1 MTKIENK
8 IFDWIRKNIL
18 LIFLGAITLIGI
30 AIHLCG
36 IDFKSDDYN
45 SFLYPWWVGI
55 ESSGVQELATQI
67 GNYNIPYQIITYLFT
82 LTPLGPLYSYKA
94 LSIAFD
100 FVLALS
106 AALLV
111 YSFDSKKSHLK
122 PVLTY
127 GLVFCSMTVVLNSS
141 FWAQCDSIYV
151 SFILLSIYFLKKEKN
166 IPSFVMLGIAFAFK
180 LQAVFI
186 LPVFLFYY
194 VCTRKTSILHFLI
207 IPAVDFVMCLPAI
220 ILGRNPLDIITI
232 YAEQTDYGKLIQ
244 MNCPNIY
251 AFMCEGN
258 DVSNYYLFKT
268 LSIVLTITILG
279 AGLCMLI
286 YKRTD
291 LSDTQNF
298 LLASIWTVFTCIM
311 FLSSMHERYAYLLD
325 ILTII
330 YAIVNVKRV
339 WLPIVCNLVSLRG
352 YCYYLF
358 SYDVLDIKI
367 TAIVYI
373 AVYAYVS
380 YIFIKDVVM
389 NGKKL
394 DDEKHIMN
402 ELKKGRKSGE
412 ENGWLTDDEGREH
425 FRDKTIE

>member
-1 MTKIENK
+1 
-8 IFDWIRKNIL
+8 
-18 LIFLGAITLIGI
+18 
-30 AIHLCG
+30 
-36 IDFKSDDYN
+36 
-45 SFLYPWWVGI
+45 
-55 ESSGVQELATQI
+55 
-67 GNYNIPYQIITYLFT
+67 
-82 LTPLGPLYSYKA
+82 
-94 LSIAFD
+94 
-100 FVLALS
+100 
-106 AALLV
+106 
-111 YSFDSKKSHLK
+111 
-122 PVLTY
+122 
-127 GLVFCSMTVVLNSS
+127 
-141 FWAQCDSIYV
+141 
-151 SFILLSIYFLKKEKN
+151 
-166 IPSFVMLGIAFAFK
+166 MLGIAFSFK

-251 AFMCEGN
+251 AFICDGN
-258 DVSNYYLFKT
+258 DMYNYFLFKT
-268 LSIVLTITILG
+268 LSIFLTVAILG

-298 LLASIWTVFTCIM
+298 LLVSIWTVFTCIM

-330 YAIVNVKRV
+330 YAVVNVKRV
-339 WLPIVCNLVSLRG
+339 WLPIACNLVSLRG

-358 SYDVLDIKI
+358 VYDVLDIKI

-380 YIFIKDVVM
+380 FIFIKDVVI
-389 NGKKL
+389 NGKKM
-394 DDEKHIMN
+394 DEKLQI
-402 ELKKGRKSGE
+402 
-412 ENGWLTDDEGREH
+412 
-425 FRDKTIE
+425 KTA

>member
-1 MTKIENK
+1 MTGIENRF
-8 IFDWIRKNIL
+8 FDWIRKHIL
-18 LIFLGAITLIGI
+18 LIFVVAITAFGI

-36 IDFKSDDYN
+36 IDFQSDDYV
-45 SFLYPWWVGI
+45 SFLFPWWVEI
-55 ESSGVQELATQI
+55 EESGLWGLATQV

-94 LSIAFD
+94 LSIVFD

-151 SFILLSIYFLKKEKN
+151 SFILLSICFLKKEKN
-166 IPSFVMLGIAFAFK
+166 INSFVMLGIAFSFK

-251 AFMCEGN
+251 AFICDGN
-258 DVSNYYLFKT
+258 DMYNYFLFKT
-268 LSIVLTITILG
+268 FSIVLTITVLG

-330 YAIVNVKRV
+330 YALVNVKRV

-358 SYDVLDIKI
+358 AYDVLDIKI
-367 TAIVYI
+367 TAIVYT

-380 YIFIKDVVM
+380 FIFIKDVVM
-389 NGKKL
+389 NGKKM
-394 DDEKHIMN
+394 DEKLQI
-402 ELKKGRKSGE
+402 
-412 ENGWLTDDEGREH
+412 
-425 FRDKTIE
+425 KTA

>member
-1 MTKIENK
+1 MTGIENRF
-8 IFDWIRKNIL
+8 FDLIRKHIL
-18 LIFLGAITLIGI
+18 LIFVVAITAFGI

-36 IDFKSDDYN
+36 IDFQSDDYV
-45 SFLYPWWVGI
+45 SFLFPWWVEI
-55 ESSGVQELATQI
+55 EESGLWGLATQV

-82 LTPLGPLYSYKA
+82 LTPLEPLYSYKA
-94 LSIAFD
+94 LSIVFD

-151 SFILLSIYFLKKEKN
+151 SFILLSICFLKKEKN
-166 IPSFVMLGIAFAFK
+166 INSFVMLGIAFSFK

-258 DVSNYYLFKT
+258 DMYNYFLFKT
-268 LSIVLTITILG
+268 FSIVLTITVLG

-330 YAIVNVKRV
+330 YAVVNVKRV

-358 SYDVLDIKI
+358 AYDVLDIKI
-367 TAIVYI
+367 TAIVYT

-380 YIFIKDVVM
+380 FIFIKDVVM
-389 NGKKL
+389 NGKKM
-394 DDEKHIMN
+394 DEKLQI
-402 ELKKGRKSGE
+402 
-412 ENGWLTDDEGREH
+412 
-425 FRDKTIE
+425 KTA

>member
-1 MTKIENK
+1 MTGIENRF
-8 IFDWIRKNIL
+8 FDWIRKHIL
-18 LIFLGAITLIGI
+18 LIFVVAITAFGI

-36 IDFKSDDYN
+36 IDFQSDDYV
-45 SFLYPWWVGI
+45 SFLFPWWVEI
-55 ESSGVQELATQI
+55 EESGLWGLATQV

-94 LSIAFD
+94 LSIVFD

-151 SFILLSIYFLKKEKN
+151 SFLLLSICFLKKEKN
-166 IPSFVMLGIAFAFK
+166 INSFVMLGIAFSFK

-251 AFMCEGN
+251 AFICDGN
-258 DVSNYYLFKT
+258 DMYNYFLFKT
-268 LSIVLTITILG
+268 FSIVLTITVLG

-330 YAIVNVKRV
+330 YALVNVKCV

-358 SYDVLDIKI
+358 AYDVLDIKI
-367 TAIVYI
+367 TAIVYT

-380 YIFIKDVVM
+380 FIFIKDVVM
-389 NGKKL
+389 NGKKM
-394 DDEKHIMN
+394 DEKLQI
-402 ELKKGRKSGE
+402 
-412 ENGWLTDDEGREH
+412 
-425 FRDKTIE
+425 KTA

>member
-18 LIFLGAITLIGI
+18 LIFLGAITLFGI
-30 AIHLCG
+30 AIHICG

-45 SFLYPWWVGI
+45 SFLYPWWTRI
-55 ESSGVQELATQI
+55 ESAGVQGLATQV
-67 GNYNIPYQIITYLFT
+67 GNYNIPYQIITYLLT

-122 PVLTY
+122 PVFTY
-127 GLVFCSMTVVLNSS
+127 ALVFCSMTVVLNSS

-166 IPSFVMLGIAFAFK
+166 IPSFIMLGIAFSFK

-186 LPVFLFYY
+186 LPVYLFYY
-194 VCTRKTSILHFLI
+194 VCTRKTSIIHFLI
-207 IPAVDFVMCLPAI
+207 IPAFDFVMCLPAI

-251 AFMCEGN
+251 AFICDGN
-258 DVSNYYLFKT
+258 DMYNYFLFKT
-268 LSIVLTITILG
+268 LSIFLTVAILG

-298 LLASIWTVFTCIM
+298 LLTSIWTVFTCIM

-330 YAIVNVKRV
+330 YAVVNVKRV
-339 WLPIVCNLVSLRG
+339 WLPVVCNLVSLRG
-352 YCYYLF
+352 YCNYLF

-367 TAIVYI
+367 TAVVYI

-380 YIFIKDVVM
+380 YIFIKEVIM

-394 DDEKHIMN
+394 ETEEREYFREKTA
-402 ELKKGRKSGE
+402 EKL
-412 ENGWLTDDEGREH
+412 
-425 FRDKTIE
+425 

>member
-1 MTKIENK
+1 MTGIENRF
-8 IFDWIRKNIL
+8 FDWIRKHIL
-18 LIFLGAITLIGI
+18 LIFVVAITAFGI

-36 IDFKSDDYN
+36 IDFQSDDYV
-45 SFLYPWWVGI
+45 SFLFPWWVEI
-55 ESSGVQELATQI
+55 EESGLWGLATQV

-94 LSIAFD
+94 LSIVFD

-151 SFILLSIYFLKKEKN
+151 SFILLSICFLKKEKN
-166 IPSFVMLGIAFAFK
+166 INSFVMLGIAFSFK

-251 AFMCEGN
+251 AFICDGN
-258 DVSNYYLFKT
+258 DMYNYFLFKT
-268 LSIVLTITILG
+268 LSIFLTVAILG

-330 YAIVNVKRV
+330 YALVNVKRV

-358 SYDVLDIKI
+358 EYDVLDIKI

-380 YIFIKDVVM
+380 FIFIKDVVI
-389 NGKKL
+389 NGKKM
-394 DDEKHIMN
+394 DEKLQI
-402 ELKKGRKSGE
+402 
-412 ENGWLTDDEGREH
+412 
-425 FRDKTIE
+425 KTA

>member
-1 MTKIENK
+1 MTGIENRF
-8 IFDWIRKNIL
+8 FDWIRKHIL
-18 LIFLGAITLIGI
+18 LIFVVAITAFGI

-36 IDFKSDDYN
+36 IDFQSDDYV
-45 SFLYPWWVGI
+45 SFLFPWWVEI
-55 ESSGVQELATQI
+55 EETGLWGLATQI

-100 FVLALS
+100 FVLAGS

-122 PVLTY
+122 PVFTY
-127 GLVFCSMTVVLNSS
+127 ALVFCSMTVVLNSA
-141 FWAQCDSIYV
+141 FWSQCDSIYV

-180 LQAVFI
+180 LQTVFI
-186 LPVFLFYY
+186 LPVYLFYY
-194 VCTRKTSILHFLI
+194 VCTRKISIIHFLI
-207 IPAVDFVMCLPAI
+207 VPAVDFLMCLPAI
-220 ILGRNPLDIITI
+220 ILGRNPLDFISI
-232 YAEQTDYGKLIQ
+232 YAEQTECGMLIQ

-251 AFMCEGN
+251 AFICDGN
-258 DVSNYYLFKT
+258 DMYNYFLFKT
-268 LSIVLTITILG
+268 LSIFLTVAILG

-291 LSDTQNF
+291 LTDKHNF

-330 YAIVNVKRV
+330 YAVVYVKRV
-339 WLPIVCNLVSLRG
+339 WLPIACNLVSLRG

-358 SYDVLDIKI
+358 TYDVLDIKI

-394 DDEKHIMN
+394 ETEEREYFREKTA
-402 ELKKGRKSGE
+402 EKL
-412 ENGWLTDDEGREH
+412 
-425 FRDKTIE
+425 

>member
-8 IFDWIRKNIL
+8 FFDLIRKHIL
-18 LIFLGAITLIGI
+18 LIFVVAVTAFGI

-36 IDFKSDDYN
+36 IDFQSDDYV
-45 SFLYPWWVGI
+45 SFLFPWWVEI
-55 ESSGVQELATQI
+55 EESGLWGLATQI

-100 FVLALS
+100 FVVALS

-111 YSFDSKKSHLK
+111 YSFDGKKSYLK

-151 SFILLSIYFLKKEKN
+151 SFILLSIYFLKEEKN
-166 IPSFVMLGIAFAFK
+166 IQSFVMLGIAFAFK

-258 DVSNYYLFKT
+258 DMNNYYLFKT
-268 LSIVLTITILG
+268 LSIVLTITVLG

-291 LSDTQNF
+291 LTDKQNF

-330 YAIVNVKRV
+330 YAVVYAKRV

-358 SYDVLDIKI
+358 AYDVLDIKI

-380 YIFIKDVVM
+380 YIFLKDVVM
-389 NGKKL
+389 NGKKM
-394 DDEKHIMN
+394 DEKLQI
-402 ELKKGRKSGE
+402 
-412 ENGWLTDDEGREH
+412 
-425 FRDKTIE
+425 KTA

>member
-1 MTKIENK
+1 MGKNNMTKIENK
-8 IFDWIRKNIL
+8 IFDWIRKNII
-18 LIFLGAITLIGI
+18 LIFLGAVTILGV

-36 IDFKSDDYN
+36 IDFQSDDYN
-45 SFLYPWWVGI
+45 SFLYPWWTRI
-55 ESSGVQELATQI
+55 ESAGVQGIATQI

-100 FVLALS
+100 FVLAGS

-111 YSFDSKKSHLK
+111 YSFDSKKSYFK
-122 PVLTY
+122 PAFTY
-127 GLVFCSMTVVLNSS
+127 GLIFCSMTVVLNSS

-151 SFILLSIYFLKKEKN
+151 SFILLSIYFLKNDKN
-166 IPSFVMLGIAFAFK
+166 IASFVMLGIAFAFK

-186 LPVFLFYY
+186 LPMYLFYY
-194 VCTRKTSILHFLI
+194 ICTRKVSILHFLI

-232 YAEQTDYGKLIQ
+232 YADQTDYGKLIH

-251 AFMCEGN
+251 AFLCNGN
-258 DVSNYYLFKT
+258 DMTYYYLLKT
-268 LSIVLTITILG
+268 LSIVLTFAILG

-291 LSDTQNF
+291 LFDRNNF

-325 ILTII
+325 ILMII
-330 YAIVNVKRV
+330 YAVVNVKRV

-352 YCYYLF
+352 YCFYLF

-380 YIFIKDVVM
+380 YIFVKDVVI
-389 NGKKL
+389 NGKK
-394 DDEKHIMN
+394 IN
-402 ELKKGRKSGE
+402 
-412 ENGWLTDDEGREH
+412 
-425 FRDKTIE
+425 DKPKIKTA

>member
-1 MTKIENK
+1 MTKIEIK
-8 IFDWIRKNIL
+8 FFDWIRKNII
-18 LIFLGAITLIGI
+18 LIFLGAITLLGI

-36 IDFKSDDYN
+36 IDFQSDDYN
-45 SFLYPWWVGI
+45 SFLYPWWYGI
-55 ESSGVQELATQI
+55 KSSGVQGLATQI

-82 LTPLGPLYSYKA
+82 LTPLGPLYSYKT

-111 YSFDSKKSHLK
+111 YSFDSKKSYLK

-166 IPSFVMLGIAFAFK
+166 IQSFVMLGIAFAFK

-258 DVSNYYLFKT
+258 DMNNYYLFKT
-268 LSIVLTITILG
+268 LSIVLTITVLG

-291 LSDTQNF
+291 LTDKQNF

-330 YAIVNVKRV
+330 YAVVYAKRV
-339 WLPIVCNLVSLRG
+339 WLPIVCSLVSLRG

-358 SYDVLDIKI
+358 AYDVLDIKI

-380 YIFIKDVVM
+380 YIFLKDVVM
-389 NGKKL
+389 NGKKM
-394 DDEKHIMN
+394 DEKLQI
-402 ELKKGRKSGE
+402 
-412 ENGWLTDDEGREH
+412 
-425 FRDKTIE
+425 KTA

>member
-1 MTKIENK
+1 MTGIENRF
-8 IFDWIRKNIL
+8 FDWIRKHIL
-18 LIFLGAITLIGI
+18 LIFVVAITAFGI

-36 IDFKSDDYN
+36 IDFQSDDYV
-45 SFLYPWWVGI
+45 SFLFPWWVEI
-55 ESSGVQELATQI
+55 EESGLWGLATQV

-94 LSIAFD
+94 LSIVFD

-106 AALLV
+106 AALIV

-151 SFILLSIYFLKKEKN
+151 SFILLSICFLKKEKN
-166 IPSFVMLGIAFAFK
+166 INSFVMLGIAFSFK

-207 IPAVDFVMCLPAI
+207 IPAVDFVMSLPAI

-251 AFMCEGN
+251 AFICDGN
-258 DVSNYYLFKT
+258 DMYNYFLFKT
-268 LSIVLTITILG
+268 FSIVLTITVLG

-330 YAIVNVKRV
+330 YALVNVKRV

-358 SYDVLDIKI
+358 AYDVLDIKI

-380 YIFIKDVVM
+380 FIFIKDVVM
-389 NGKKL
+389 NGKKM
-394 DDEKHIMN
+394 DEKLQI
-402 ELKKGRKSGE
+402 
-412 ENGWLTDDEGREH
+412 
-425 FRDKTIE
+425 KTA

>member
-1 MTKIENK
+1 MTGIENRF
-8 IFDWIRKNIL
+8 FDWIRKHIL
-18 LIFLGAITLIGI
+18 LIFVVAITAFGI

-36 IDFKSDDYN
+36 IDFQSDDYV
-45 SFLYPWWVGI
+45 SFLFPWWVEI
-55 ESSGVQELATQI
+55 EESGLWGLATQV
-67 GNYNIPYQIITYLFT
+67 GNYNIPYHIITYLFT

-151 SFILLSIYFLKKEKN
+151 SFILLSICFLKREKN
-166 IPSFVMLGIAFAFK
+166 ITSFVMLGIAFSFK

-258 DVSNYYLFKT
+258 DMYNYYLFKT
-268 LSIVLTITILG
+268 FSIVLTITVLG

-330 YAIVNVKRV
+330 YALVNVKRV

-358 SYDVLDIKI
+358 AYDVLDIKI

-380 YIFIKDVVM
+380 FIFIKDVVI
-389 NGKKL
+389 NGKKM
-394 DDEKHIMN
+394 DEKLQI
-402 ELKKGRKSGE
+402 
-412 ENGWLTDDEGREH
+412 
-425 FRDKTIE
+425 KTA

>member
-1 MTKIENK
+1 MTEIEIK
-8 IFDWIRKNIL
+8 FFDWIRKNII
-18 LIFLGAITLIGI
+18 LIFLGAITLLGI

-36 IDFKSDDYN
+36 IDFQSDDYV
-45 SFLYPWWVGI
+45 SFLYPWWAVI
-55 ESSGVQELATQI
+55 ESSGVQGLATQI

-100 FVLALS
+100 FVVALS

-111 YSFDSKKSHLK
+111 YSFDGKKSYLK

-151 SFILLSIYFLKKEKN
+151 SFIFLSIYFLKKEKN
-166 IPSFVMLGIAFAFK
+166 ITSFVMLGIAFAFK

-207 IPAVDFVMCLPAI
+207 IPVVDFVMCLPAI

-258 DVSNYYLFKT
+258 DMYNYFLFKT
-268 LSIVLTITILG
+268 LSIVLTITVLG

-291 LSDTQNF
+291 LTDKQNF

-330 YAIVNVKRV
+330 YAVVNVKRV

-358 SYDVLDIKI
+358 AYDVLDIKI

-380 YIFIKDVVM
+380 YIFLKDVVM
-389 NGKKL
+389 NGKKM
-394 DDEKHIMN
+394 DEKLQI
-402 ELKKGRKSGE
+402 
-412 ENGWLTDDEGREH
+412 
-425 FRDKTIE
+425 KTA

>member
-1 MTKIENK
+1 MTGIENRF
-8 IFDWIRKNIL
+8 FDWIRKHIL
-18 LIFLGAITLIGI
+18 LIFVVAITAFGI

-36 IDFKSDDYN
+36 IDFQSDDYV
-45 SFLYPWWVGI
+45 SFLFPWWVEI
-55 ESSGVQELATQI
+55 EESGLWGLATQV

-106 AALLV
+106 AVLLV

-127 GLVFCSMTVVLNSS
+127 GLVFCSMTVALNSS

-151 SFILLSIYFLKKEKN
+151 SFILLSICFLKREKN
-166 IPSFVMLGIAFAFK
+166 ITSFVMLGIAFSFK
-180 LQAVFI
+180 LQTVFI

-258 DVSNYYLFKT
+258 DMYNYFLFKT
-268 LSIVLTITILG
+268 LSIVLTITVLG

-330 YAIVNVKRV
+330 YALVNVKRV
-339 WLPIVCNLVSLRG
+339 WLTIVCNLVSLRG

-358 SYDVLDIKI
+358 AYDVLDIKI

-380 YIFIKDVVM
+380 FIFIKDVVI
-389 NGKKL
+389 NGKKM
-394 DDEKHIMN
+394 DEKLQI
-402 ELKKGRKSGE
+402 
-412 ENGWLTDDEGREH
+412 
-425 FRDKTIE
+425 KTA